1 MKSRVVSA
9 TCLAHCGALCRDVT
23 PREPCAQLVLC
34 SHCRVMSCQMGAM
47 PGPWCATCVMGRP
60 RLEHFPRETSGADPG
75 DPDLSRSFSLGLT
88 CSQTSPSTPN
98 SQAEDPIPGQAQLQA
113 AVLNNDC

>member
-1 MKSRVVSA
+1 MKNRVVSA
-9 TCLAHCGALCRDVT
+9 ACLAHRGALSWRHV
-23 PREPCAQLVLC
+23 PWLRAQPALCA
-34 SHCRVMSCQMGAM
+34 HCRVMSCRTGARA
-47 PGPWCATCVMGRP
+47 WSLVCHTCHVRP
-60 RLEHFPRETSGADPG
+60 RLEHFPREASGADPG

-113 AVLNNDC
+113 ALPINDC